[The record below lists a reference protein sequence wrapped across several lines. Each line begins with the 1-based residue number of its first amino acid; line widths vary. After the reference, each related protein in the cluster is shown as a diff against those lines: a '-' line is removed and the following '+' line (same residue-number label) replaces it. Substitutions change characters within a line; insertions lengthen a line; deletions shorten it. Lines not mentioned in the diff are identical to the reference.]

1 MANTIWNTKGAI
13 VVIKSDYPNSE
24 YGILTN
30 YLNEHDIRTVIAKQ
44 YRTTNEQVELID
56 KPEISAVVRTIV
68 RYEDQNK

>member
-13 VVIKSDYPNSE
+13 VVIKPDYPNAE

-30 YLNEHDIRTVIAKQ
+30 YLNENDIRSVIAKQ
-44 YRTTNEQVELID
+44 YRTTNEQVELMD